1 MFARYAGRILTI
13 RGLLVLFGVGV
24 LMAGAGVSWAGE
36 EVMVDGVVHINN
48 GAEPPGGTKRLELK
62 ELWRVGGEG
71 DEDNLFGVIVQ
82 ALNDEAGNIYLLDMQ
97 LAEVQVFSPDGEKIK
112 TLSGQGQ
119 GPGEVTT
126 PTDMC
131 MLTNGNVGLV
141 QMFPGKLVCVDR
153 EGVPAGDIT
162 FGGSDPTQGGFRVVI
177 DSKCRAGNLV
187 LAGIA
192 IMQSATGQDRT
203 AFLARFDEAGE
214 EQVRYLSQE
223 SDLNFQK
230 FEIIEKDQYFVYPR
244 RWAIGNSG
252 EVYASPARDE
262 FIINVYAKEGTLQRV
277 ISREYE
283 NRKRTEEEL
292 DRIRSAFEAQTA
304 QIPGGAHT
312 EISDTEPI
320 IGTLSVGPDGSLWVN
335 HNRSGFEQ
343 PEGTLIT
350 YDVFDPKG
358 HYTHKL
364 AVMCDGDGSN
374 DGFFMLSAG
383 RAILVKGLVSGA
395 MALQGGPAGGGG
407 DEDADEAPM
416 EIICY
421 QVKS

>member
-1 MFARYAGRILTI
+1 MFTREIGRTLLVW
-13 RGLLVLFGVGV
+13 GVLVLFGFGTLVG
-24 LMAGAGVSWAGE
+24 GAAVSTAAE
-36 EVMVDGVVHINN
+36 EVTIEGVTHVKND
-48 GAEPPGGTKRLELK
+48 AEPPGGTKRLELN
-62 ELWRVGGEG
+62 ELWRVGGED
-71 DEDNLFGVIVQ
+71 DEENLFGVIVQ

-97 LAEVQVFSPDGEKIK
+97 LAEVQVFSPDGVKIK
-112 TLSGQGQ
+112 TLSGSGQ

-131 MLTNGNVGLV
+131 MLTSGNVGLV

-177 DSKCRAGNLV
+177 DAKCRADNLV

-192 IMQSATGQDRT
+192 ISQTATGQDRK
-203 AFLARFDEAGE
+203 AFLASFDEAGE
-214 EQVRYLSQE
+214 EQVRYLSQD
-223 SDLNFQK
+223 SNLNFQK
-230 FEIIEKDQYFVYPR
+230 IEIIEKDQYFVYPR
-244 RWAIGNSG
+244 RWAIGPKG
-252 EVYASPARDE
+252 EVYGAPERDE
-262 FIINVYAKEGTLQRV
+262 FVINVYAKDGTLQRV

-312 EISDTEPI
+312 EMSDTEPV
-320 IGTLSVGPDGSLWVN
+320 IGTISVAPDGSLWVN
-335 HNRSGFEQ
+335 TNRSGFEQ

-350 YDVFDPKG
+350 YDVFDAKG
-358 HYTHKL
+358 HYTHRL
-364 AVMCDGDGSN
+364 AVMCDGDGAN
-374 DGFFMLSAG
+374 DGFFMLSQD
-383 RAILVKGLVSGA
+383 RAILVKGLVSGV
-395 MALQGGPAGGGG
+395 MSLQGGPAGGAGS
-407 DEDADEAPM
+407 DEADEAPM

-421 QVKS
+421 EVKG